1 MQQFRNIDSFLIK
14 QTFKLPVL
22 DLQLVYFLFEL
33 RYLSSVGINI
43 FNRFILDIHRFTR
56 IF

>member
-1 MQQFRNIDSFLIK
+1 MQHFRNIDSFLIK